1 VLYHEGR
8 LLLLL
13 SHEALH
19 LRLLLCDEALV
30 AQLQQ
35 AKAFVTDLAL
45 WKRRGVG
52 RGGDDDLVMCGAV
65 ADIHVDWAQWRF
77 AGAVHHL
84 LTCDGRWLYRNY
96 IA

>member
-1 VLYHEGR
+1 
-8 LLLLL
+8 
-13 SHEALH
+13 
-19 LRLLLCDEALV
+19 V

-65 ADIHVDWAQWRF
+65 ADIHVDWAQWRSVQGLF
-77 AGAVHHL
+77 ITYSPAMADGFTETTLPELAAVGISWWVGAL
-84 LTCDGRWLYRNY
+84 LVVAR
-96 IA
+96 